1 MVSKTKIIAR
11 YAETDQMGI
20 IHHSV
25 YPVWYEAARTDF
37 IKQAGMTY
45 SEMEQ
50 AGVMLPLLE
59 LGCTYKSSAYYED
72 ELTICT
78 RVTKLTPT
86 RIEFGYEVYRN
97 GEEKPINFGFT
108 KHAWTTTSLKPINM
122 KKHFPEILAIA
133 QKAAEQE

>member
-78 RVTKLTPT
+78 RVTKLTPS
-86 RIEFGYEVYRN
+86 RIEFGYEVYR
-97 GEEKPINFGFT
+97 